1 MPPMN
6 VQRATCN
13 VPRATCHVP
22 RATCDVRRA
31 TCHVRRG
38 TYKFG
43 SQVAVI
49 AGAMVAVLLSL
60 VSGQTPP
67 AAQRQAWPPDTNW
80 ADWVEPDF
88 PFFSSVLD
96 ARNAGLGAPTN
107 LTPRGLIVNLGRG
120 YWAAFDT
127 DLLRVAAIW
136 RGKGV
141 TPKALAPGSYHVP
154 DRKTPIGQSALP
166 EPAGELRL
174 VNGVYPGWQPDTATL
189 ADPREPAP
197 SAEEVGRGPL
207 SEDLGRFKAIR
218 LVSDG
223 AVLEYTAG
231 RASVREWMTAA
242 ERDGRAIVE
251 RHFEVGPS
259 TSPLWIVLGFTAP
272 GTSVGV
278 GGGAGFEPALEKVS
292 AASGSVWAVRVPAHA
307 KTAALCAALGEGSTP
322 PGCATR
328 AIPSGA
334 PAARWPQEVTTKLTL
349 STAKDAYVVD
359 DVALPTENPW
369 RRGVRPG
376 DIQFL
381 SDGTGAMVTL
391 DGDVWLVRGLH
402 ESGGKARWRR
412 FASGLHEP
420 LTLAIRDDQIYAFD
434 RNGIWRLRDTNGDG
448 EADVHELFSNAFAQ
462 TADTR
467 EFPNTMRLAPG
478 GEFVIAKGNQQSAT
492 IGKHNGTVLRISA
505 DGRRATVLGYG
516 FRQPN
521 LGVNM
526 RTGLVTASDQQGNY
540 VPSTPIHIVRDK
552 QFYGFLSPLQKRE
565 VYPAPIAEPLV
576 WIPHPVNASA
586 TSQVWLFG
594 ARMGPLT
601 DALVHIGYNRPELFR
616 VVLNDRASRL
626 QASVV
631 SITRAFDTPPLNGS
645 VNPADGQLYIAGFQI
660 LGWGTTATQMAG
672 LGRLRYT
679 GAPST
684 VPREIVP
691 MDTGVLLRF
700 DVPLDPAT
708 ATNPDSY
715 SITSWHYERTYR
727 YGSPQLK
734 ADGTP
739 GIDRVAAS
747 AAYLSKDKKGI
758 FIALPE
764 MRPVMQ
770 MHVGWSLST
779 AGTKFQENAYL
790 TPYELV
796 RFDPQAE
803 GFGDL
808 TLDLTAR
815 AVVSKPSAPVSV
827 DEGRRVAQLYGCV
840 ACHSIDGGGITKLG
854 PTWKGLYGAE
864 RKFGN
869 GASPAI
875 ANEGYLREA
884 ILSPTARIVSGY
896 ERGEAGM
903 PSYAGVL
910 TDPQIESIILYIKT
924 LK

>member
-1 MPPMN
+1 MAPLKPGRH
-6 VQRATCN
+6 VAAT
-13 VPRATCHVP
+13 
-22 RATCDVRRA
+22 
-31 TCHVRRG
+31 
-38 TYKFG
+38 
-43 SQVAVI
+43 
-49 AGAMVAVLLSL
+49 AGAVVVVLLSL
-60 VSGQTPP
+60 ASGQTPLAP
-67 AAQRQAWPPDTNW
+67 QRQAWPPDTNW

-96 ARNAGLGAPTN
+96 ARKAALRATDN
-107 LTPRGLIVNLGRG
+107 LTPRGLIVRLGQG

-127 DLLRVAAIW
+127 DLLRVSAIW
-136 RGKGV
+136 RGGGL
-141 TPKALAPGSYHVP
+141 TAKALAPGSYHVP
-154 DRKTPIGQSALP
+154 DRKTPIGQSTLP
-166 EPAGELRL
+166 EPDGEVRL
-174 VNGVYPGWQPDTATL
+174 VNGLYPGWQPDTATL
-189 ADPREPAP
+189 VDPREPAP
-197 SAEEVGRGPL
+197 SPSEVGRGPL
-207 SEDLGRFKAIR
+207 SEDVGRFKAIR
-218 LVSDG
+218 LVREG
-223 AVLEYTAG
+223 VVLEYTAG
-231 RASVREWMTAA
+231 GATVREWMTAS
-242 ERDGRAIVE
+242 ERDGRAVVE

-259 TSPLWIVLGFTAP
+259 AAPLWLVLGSHAP
-272 GTSVGV
+272 GMSASVKGA
-278 GGGAGFEPALEKVS
+278 AGFEPTLEAVS
-292 AASGSVWAVRVPAHA
+292 APAAPVQTVRVPAHSA
-307 KTAALCAALGEGSTP
+307 PVRFCAAVGEGASA
-322 PGCATR
+322 PGCAPR
-328 AIPSGA
+328 AIPSD
-334 PAARWPQEVTTKLTL
+334 PAAPRWPQEVTTRITR
-349 STAKDAYVVD
+349 SPAQDDAYVVD
-359 DVALPTENPW
+359 DVGLPAENPW

-376 DIQFL
+376 DIQFFA
-381 SDGTGAMVTL
+381 DGTGAMVTL
-391 DGDVWLVRGLH
+391 DGDVWLVRGMH
-402 ESGGKARWRR
+402 ESGGTARWKR

-420 LTLAIRDDQIYAFD
+420 LTLAIRDDQIFVFD
-434 RNGIWRLRDTNGDG
+434 RNGIWKLRDTNGDG

-478 GEFVIAKGNQQSAT
+478 GAFVIAKGNQQSAT

-521 LGVNM
+521 LGVNV

-540 VPSTPIHIVRDK
+540 VPSTPLHIVRDK
-552 QFYGFLSPLQKRE
+552 QFYGFLSPLQPRE
-565 VYPAPIAEPLV
+565 VYPEAIAEPLV

-594 ARMGPLT
+594 ARMGPLN

-616 VVLNDRASRL
+616 VVLNDRASRP

-660 LGWGTTATQMAG
+660 FGWGTTASQMAG

-684 VPREIVP
+684 VPRAIVP

-700 DVPLDPAT
+700 DVPLDPRT

-715 SITSWHYERTYR
+715 SVTSWHYERTYR

-747 AAYLSKDKKGI
+747 AAYLSKDEKAV
-758 FIALPE
+758 FIAVPE
-764 MRPVMQ
+764 MKPVMQ

-779 AGTKFQENAYL
+779 ADGMKFQENAYL

-796 RFDPQAE
+796 RFDPTAE
-803 GFGDL
+803 GFGEL

-815 AVVSKPSAPVSV
+815 AVIATPSTPESV
-827 DEGRRVAQLYGCV
+827 DEGRRVAQLYGCI

-854 PTWKGLYGAE
+854 PTWKGLYGSE
-864 RKFGN
+864 RTFGN
-869 GASPAI
+869 GASPAT
-875 ANEGYLREA
+875 ADETYLREA

-910 TDPQIESIILYIKT
+910 TDPQIESIILYIKS

>member
-1 MPPMN
+1 MASLKPGG
-6 VQRATCN
+6 
-13 VPRATCHVP
+13 HV
-22 RATCDVRRA
+22 AA
-31 TCHVRRG
+31 
-38 TYKFG
+38 
-43 SQVAVI
+43 I
-49 AGAMVAVLLSL
+49 AGSIVVGLLSL
-60 VSGQTPP
+60 TSGQTPP
-67 AAQRQAWPPDTNW
+67 VPPQRQAWPPDTNR

-96 ARNAGLGAPTN
+96 ARKTALRATDN
-107 LTPRGLIVNLGRG
+107 LTPRGLIVRLGRG
-120 YWAAFDT
+120 YWAAFDA
-127 DLLRVAAIW
+127 DLLRVSAIW
-136 RGKGV
+136 RGNGV
-141 TPKALAPGSYHVP
+141 TAKALAPGSYHVP

-166 EPAGELRL
+166 EPDGEVRL
-174 VNGVYPGWQPDTATL
+174 VNGIYPGWQLDTATFV
-189 ADPREPAP
+189 DPREPAP
-197 SAEEVGRGPL
+197 SPEEVGRGPL
-207 SEDLGRFKAIR
+207 SEDVARFKAIR
-218 LVSDG
+218 LVKEG

-231 RASVREWMTAA
+231 GAAVREWMTAA
-242 ERDGRAIVE
+242 ARDGVAVIE
-251 RHFEVGPS
+251 RHFEIGPS
-259 TSPLWIVLGFTAP
+259 IAPLWIVLGLAAP
-272 GTSVGV
+272 GASMAVT
-278 GGGAGFEPALEKVS
+278 GGAGFEPALETVS
-292 AASGSVWAVRVPAHA
+292 SPDGAVRVVRVPAHA
-307 KTAALCAALGEGSTP
+307 KTVVLCAALAEGSTP
-322 PGCATR
+322 SGCAPR
-328 AIPSGA
+328 AIPSDA
-334 PAARWPQEVTTKLTL
+334 PARRWPQEVTTSITL
-349 STAKDAYVVD
+349 SKAKDAYVVD
-359 DVALPTENPW
+359 DVALPAENPW

-381 SDGTGAMVTL
+381 ADGTGAMVTL
-391 DGDVWLVRGLH
+391 DGDVWLARGMH
-402 ESGGKARWRR
+402 ERGGTARWRR

-420 LTLAIRDDQIYAFD
+420 LTLAIRDDQIFVFD

-505 DGRRATVLGYG
+505 DGRRTTVLGYG

-521 LGVNM
+521 LGVNI

-540 VPSTPIHIVRDK
+540 VPSTPLHIVRDRR
-552 QFYGFLSPLQKRE
+552 FYGFLSPLQTRE
-565 VYPAPIAEPLV
+565 VYPAPIADPLV

-594 ARMGPLT
+594 ARMGPLN

-616 VVLNDRASRL
+616 VVLNDRGQRL

-645 VNPADGQLYIAGFQI
+645 VNPADGHLYIAGFQI

-684 VPREIVP
+684 VPREIAP

-700 DVPLDPAT
+700 DVPLDADT
-708 ATNPDSY
+708 ATNPDNY
-715 SITSWHYERTYR
+715 SVTSWRYERTYR

-747 AAYLSKDKKGI
+747 AAYLSRDKKGV
-758 FIALPE
+758 FIAVPE
-764 MRPVMQ
+764 MKPVMQ

-779 AGTKFQENAYL
+779 ADGTKFQENAYL
-790 TPYELV
+790 TPYELAK
-796 RFDPQAE
+796 FDALAE
-803 GFGDL
+803 GFGQL

-815 AVVSKPSAPVSV
+815 AVVTGPSTPVSI
-827 DEGRRVAQLYGCV
+827 DEGRRVSQLYGCV

-854 PTWKGLYGAE
+854 PTWKGLYGAG
-864 RKFGN
+864 RTFGN
-869 GASPAI
+869 GVGPTVADDA
-875 ANEGYLREA
+875 YLREA
-884 ILSPTARIVSGY
+884 ILSPTARVVSGY

-910 TDPQIESIILYIKT
+910 TDPQIESIILYIKS